1 MSGTA
6 ASDDPARA
14 QERALLGL
22 LNQVWTDP
30 KVGSAVRKRA
40 KELNPQITI
49 PDEHPVA
56 VQANERMDALEQQN
70 AALQKMLDEQ
80 AAERD
85 RRDQET
91 KLREGIG
98 RAQDR
103 FRLTDDGVAGTI
115 KLMQDRQI
123 TDPEAAAAL
132 FVDSLPKAKPT
143 QGSTILPRGEF
154 NLYGS
159 RSGGDDWN
167 KLLSDRD
174 GFFADVVQSVF
185 DEMPVGG

>member
-1 MSGTA
+1 MPETA
-6 ASDDPARA
+6 ADDPARA

-56 VQANERMDALEQQN
+56 VQANERMDALEAQN

-80 AAERD
+80 RAERE
-85 RRDQET
+85 RRDQEA

-123 TDPEAAAAL
+123 ADPEAAAAL

-143 QGSTILPRGEF
+143 QGSTILPRTDF

-185 DEMPVGG
+185 DEMPAGG